1 MMPALFVHRE
11 QSRSILRSTSVLLAT
26 AGVLLFASGCGKEA
40 TVNAPPAK
48 APESQ
53 LQVSAT
59 ANAVL
64 VDTPAAEFAIAPD
77 GYVAAS
83 LLSGG
88 RKLSL
93 DDAASDSGIQ
103 VTTAGKDLPP
113 AIFDVAHPQ
122 ISAAHGRL
130 GTKGKRIELT
140 GKNSAADLD
149 ETLVVEVYDEFPS
162 VALVSVSVRNSG
174 KSELK
179 LDALDVDRHR
189 FNASLADPAV
199 APNDM
204 WSFRGAS
211 IQWGKDNI
219 FEVPRKFSQ
228 QNQMGSMVEVK
239 GDLGRV
245 GGGIPVV
252 AFWTKTVGEAIGHV
266 ETLPLVLAIPVKT
279 ESDERVGAS
288 VHIAPE
294 MRLAPGEIY
303 STPRIFLAVYSGD
316 YYEPLRVYSDVIDRE
331 GLRKATSTDEDYAV
345 SWCGWGYLAD
355 VTPRQMLGTVPKLK
369 ELGIHWATLD
379 DRWFNNYGDW
389 EPRAD

>member
-1 MMPALFVHRE
+1 MVPAPFAKRDRL
-11 QSRSILRSTSVLLAT
+11 RSILRSTSVLLA
-26 AGVLLFASGCGKEA
+26 AAVLLSAIGCGKEA

-53 LQVSAT
+53 VQVSAT

-64 VDTPAAEFAIAPD
+64 VDTPAAEFAIAPN

-83 LLSGG
+83 LLSAG

-122 ISAAHGRL
+122 ISGAHGRL

-140 GKNSAADLD
+140 GKNTAADLE
-149 ETLVVEVYDEFPS
+149 ETLVVEVYDEYPS

-189 FNASLADPAV
+189 FNASVADPAA

-204 WSFRGAS
+204 WSFHGA
-211 IQWGKDNI
+211 
-219 FEVPRKFSQ
+219 
-228 QNQMGSMVEVK
+228 
-239 GDLGRV
+239 
-245 GGGIPVV
+245 
-252 AFWTKTVGEAIGHV
+252 
-266 ETLPLVLAIPVKT
+266 
-279 ESDERVGAS
+279 
-288 VHIAPE
+288 
-294 MRLAPGEIY
+294 
-303 STPRIFLAVYSGD
+303 
-316 YYEPLRVYSDVIDRE
+316 
-331 GLRKATSTDEDYAV
+331 
-345 SWCGWGYLAD
+345 
-355 VTPRQMLGTVPKLK
+355 
-369 ELGIHWATLD
+369 
-379 DRWFNNYGDW
+379 
-389 EPRAD
+389 